1 MEDITKTG
9 PVGLEG
15 MNGLN
20 QSPSTYSQYFE
31 NLGRMSTSQLSRAYM
46 SPASEDVGVQL
57 AEAGYGS
64 SSYDDAVTSMTQ
76 LEDLNELRAQ
86 EQPWYAQVASGLA
99 KGAILAGTTFL
110 DGTIGL
116 LMGTGQGIA
125 NLADDDPNTGFLSG
139 LWDNDFSKAMQ
150 KINEDSEKI

>member
-86 EQPWYAQVASGLA
+86 EQPW
-99 KGAILAGTTFL
+99 
-110 DGTIGL
+110 
-116 LMGTGQGIA
+116 
-125 NLADDDPNTGFLSG
+125 
-139 LWDNDFSKAMQ
+139 
-150 KINEDSEKI
+150 